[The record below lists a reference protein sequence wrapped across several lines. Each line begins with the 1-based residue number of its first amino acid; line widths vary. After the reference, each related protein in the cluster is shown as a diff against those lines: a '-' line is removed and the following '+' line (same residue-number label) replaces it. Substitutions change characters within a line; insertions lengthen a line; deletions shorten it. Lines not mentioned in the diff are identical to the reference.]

1 MASIRPLVV
10 ISFRVSGGGLIFPF
24 CVCTLL
30 FSFFL
35 VRSMVFPYA
44 NRAAVASL
52 PALALAAKPATV
64 KEVIEDFSKQCP
76 HDSVLESVQLIKGR
90 TLRVVFASAEVMEDI
105 VSGGLTFRDHPIT
118 LKTPLVYKWVTL
130 LDLPYG
136 IPESEI
142 KTVLSKFGQV
152 AHIRAESYMGL
163 YTGTRHVKMEIKTAI
178 PSRVVVAGHP
188 CTVFYRGQIRSCF
201 RCGHIGHEAKK
212 CPQKTPAVSRPT
224 VTTSVVPPAAPSET
238 NMSTTPPT
246 SPRSFACVVSGQ
258 VEPTDTGTLPSTSIS
273 PFPKE
278 VLLLPLG
285 PVDVTALAIAND
297 PPGMD
302 TDVQSQKR
310 PLSPVSGSEETDTSE
325 RTRPRLEEQPPTEP
339 TLLDP
344 SVRDRS
350 PLRSTAKGNGSTSDS
365 SGKSSASN
373 ASVTDPSA
381 AQPTT
386 QVEPTLQSTRPL
398 DRRPLSTRFREYCA
412 AAPEYT
418 AEEADDLVE
427 AMSVVEHQLASP
439 TPYENQEEIVLQQEY
454 DHLKLDC
461 TIAENACDALEK
473 GDPHL
478 NVIGPIYDDAC
489 AALVTFA
496 AAHPQIAKA
505 AEELYGDSTPANE
518 TDQSRVHPS
527 DSPAIPDGQPT
538 KPRTEGPSTTTTPSP
553 QGIPGEV
560 EPTSTESSLNA
571 GSLNTRRRSRH
582 KSDKTHPQTEL
593 ASCLRQ
599 RTAPALPGVRKP
611 SQSSQQ
617 LPDSPYTP
625 LVTESGYLVTNT
637 PSSTSPNR
645 PQRPDTGAA
654 GTISSSPSSVPQ
666 P

>member
-1 MASIRPLVV
+1 
-10 ISFRVSGGGLIFPF
+10 
-24 CVCTLL
+24 
-30 FSFFL
+30 
-35 VRSMVFPYA
+35 MVFPYA

-64 KEVIEDFSKQCP
+64 KEVIEDFSNQCP
-76 HDSVLESVQLIKGR
+76 HKSLLESVQLIKGR
-90 TLRVVFASAEVMEDI
+90 TIRVVFASVEVMEDI

-118 LKTPLVYKWVTL
+118 FKTPSVYKWVTL

-136 IPESEI
+136 IPEGEI
-142 KTVLSKFGQV
+142 KPVLSKFGQV
-152 AHIRAESYMGL
+152 AHVRTESYMGL
-163 YTGTRHVKMEIKTAI
+163 YTGTRFVKIEIKTAI
-178 PSRVVVAGHP
+178 PSRIVVAGHP
-188 CTVFYRGQIRSCF
+188 CTVFYRGQVRSCF
-201 RCGHIGHEAKK
+201 RCGHTGHEAKK
-212 CPQKTPAVSRPT
+212 CPQRTAATSE
-224 VTTSVVPPAAPSET
+224 TTTISVVPPVAPSVT

-246 SPRSFACVVSGQ
+246 SPRSFARVVSGQ
-258 VEPTDTGTLPSTSIS
+258 VVSTDNGTLPSTLIS

-339 TLLDP
+339 SILDP

-350 PLRSTAKGNGSTSDS
+350 PLRPTTTGNGSSSDS
-365 SGKSSASN
+365 SGKSLTSN

-412 AAPEYT
+412 TAHEYT
-418 AEEADDLVE
+418 AKEADELVE
-427 AMSVVEHQLASP
+427 SMLVVEHQLASH
-439 TPYENQEEIVLQQEY
+439 TLYENQEDIVLQQEY
-454 DHLKLDC
+454 DHLKLDS

-473 GDPHL
+473 GHPHL

-489 AALVTFA
+489 EALARFEAAY
-496 AAHPQIAKA
+496 PQIAKA
-505 AEELYGDSTPANE
+505 AEELYGDSTAANE
-518 TDQSRVHPS
+518 SDQSRVPPS
-527 DSPAIPDGQPT
+527 DSPAIPDGQLV
-538 KPRTEGPSTTTTPSP
+538 KPHTGDLSSTDNPSP
-553 QGIPGEV
+553 PITPE
-560 EPTSTESSLNA
+560 ETKTDRPESSTDS
-571 GSLNTRRRSRH
+571 GSLKTSRRSRH
-582 KSDKTHPQTEL
+582 KTRSTDQEL
-593 ASCLRQ
+593 ASCVRQ
-599 RTAPALPGVRKP
+599 RTAPALPGVRKQHP
-611 SQSSQQ
+611 STQQ

-637 PSSTSPNR
+637 LRGTSPNR

-654 GTISSSPSSVPQ
+654 GALSPPPSADSHP
-666 P
+666 